1 MSTGYE
7 VATVDDLRVSKAAV
21 IARSGFTEQEI
32 RDQAAAH
39 DFPNLHAKLA
49 WWVIS
54 ALDELEPV

>member
-1 MSTGYE
+1 MSTDIQ
-7 VATVDDLRVSKAAV
+7 VATPDDLRVSKAAA

-39 DFPNLHAKLA
+39 DFGNLHAKLA

-54 ALDELEPV
+54 AVDELDTA